1 MYIMLYMQNE
11 NKTSSF
17 SKLTSFLGKARA
29 FFASEKFQMIFYP
42 TLYFAMAVAM
52 VFTGCFIFQRN
63 YYINVYVSG
72 SSMSPTLIGGG
83 EWGRNHYGIS
93 DNHRRTLS
101 NLKRFD
107 VVVTYYPSSWG
118 SSDESYKI
126 KRVWGFP
133 NETITMSF
141 EDETYN
147 FKVTKD
153 EKVTY
158 TVDAK
163 VSDKTYSFNNVSN
176 TYRVA
181 TFNTE
186 YRTFDTRVLRTAY
199 MDNPSS
205 INYER
210 KSFSVTLKEN
220 EYFLMGDNWTG
231 SSDSYSNMG
240 SSQRI
245 TFDLLQGKVI
255 AIQGTAKVVNNEL
268 TDKQKTKDRYY
279 F

>member
-1 MYIMLYMQNE
+1 MQSE
-11 NKTSSF
+11 NKTSLF
-17 SKLTSFLGKARA
+17 SKLTSFLVKMKA
-29 FFASEKFQMIFYP
+29 FFNSTKFQMVFYP
-42 TLYFAMAVAM
+42 CLYFAMAISM
-52 VFTGCFIFQRN
+52 VFTGCLLFQRN

-93 DNHRRTLS
+93 DNHRFVLN
-101 NLKRFD
+101 NLDRFD

-153 EKVTY
+153 EKVVY

-163 VSDKTYSFNNVSN
+163 VSNKTYTYNGISA

-181 TFNTE
+181 TFNIQL
-186 YRTFDTRVLRTAY
+186 RSFDTRVLRSVY
-199 MDNPSS
+199 MDDPSS
-205 INYER
+205 TNYER
-210 KSFSVTLKEN
+210 KNFSITLKEN
-220 EYFLMGDNWTG
+220 EYFIMGDNWTG
-231 SSDSYSNMG
+231 SSDSYTNMS

-245 TFDLLQGKVI
+245 TFNDLQGKVI
-255 AIQGTAKVVNNEL
+255 AIQGTAKVINNEL
-268 TDKQKTKDRYY
+268 TDKQKIKDRYY